1 MDAAARE
8 ALGQLVGGADAEL
21 LGDAH
26 RIRELLQDTCPQS
39 RREVMV
45 LVAATEEGLPL
56 RLRRLTA
63 GAMLPG
69 ELNRLAAEL
78 TRSRGLD
85 PVAAGWAVGAWA
97 WALGM
102 GPIPSQEQ
110 TPPASPERTPAEG
123 RADLRPPQRPPA
135 PPPTPEITED
145 RARLRRRRP
154 TVTFAA
160 AAVVA
165 VLLAG
170 TAIVAAINMGGS
182 DGGTDGHGPEPSSTF
197 RGQVLFRDNFS
208 STAKEWPASS
218 QAAGWTRYEEGAY
231 RLHGTAPG
239 QTLMGFP
246 NTLTLTEADARLRIE
261 VDGRRQS
268 GDTLTGYGIF
278 CRFTGDLGNPRTQRF
293 YGLEVFD
300 SGSIVI
306 HKFWDG
312 RYQRSLLTSSSR
324 SNAVAIRAG
333 QVNHLRADCTG
344 GQHGHPVTLSMWVNG
359 HRLAKVTDSNQSLP
373 PAGRVGVL
381 TAMYAHAPV
390 DTVFDNFSVY
400 VA

>member
-1 MDAAARE
+1 MYAAARE
-8 ALGQLVGGADAEL
+8 ALGQLVGGAEAEL
-21 LGDAH
+21 LGDA
-26 RIRELLQDTCPQS
+26 RRMKGLLQDTCPQS

-78 TRSRGLD
+78 TRSRGLV
-85 PVAAGWAVGAWA
+85 P
-97 WALGM
+97 
-102 GPIPSQEQ
+102 
-110 TPPASPERTPAEG
+110 
-123 RADLRPPQRPPA
+123 
-135 PPPTPEITED
+135 
-145 RARLRRRRP
+145 
-154 TVTFAA
+154 
-160 AAVVA
+160 
-165 VLLAG
+165 LAG

-182 DGGTDGHGPEPSSTF
+182 DGGTDGHGPGPSSTF

-344 GQHGHPVTLSMWVNG
+344 GQHGQPVTLSMWVNG
-359 HRLAKVTDSNQSLP
+359 Q
-373 PAGRVGVL
+373 
-381 TAMYAHAPV
+381 
-390 DTVFDNFSVY
+390 
-400 VA
+400 